1 MRCTYLLEVSSV
13 LLLKTGPVLFLLRM
27 VLFRL
32 FRTGPTVSLML
43 FYSKAIGC
51 LIPSLF
57 ACMRFL
63 KLLNSSNPLSV
74 VHLYWLVL
82 AVNLFVLL
90 VLSCTA
96 ETIWVVIKTFL
107 SVEHFSSVCMFLQL
121 YKSTMCR
128 IHSFCGF
135 PVCVFQPI
143 FEEALDL
150 WHASHNLADSS
161 CRTDLRLRHH
171 GPDMVGGIY
180 TYHRFGVRLLYL
192 PDFKNKSSALLH

>member
-1 MRCTYLLEVSSV
+1 M

-32 FRTGPTVSLML
+32 FRTGPTVSIML
-43 FYSKAIGC
+43 FFSKAIGC

-57 ACMRFL
+57 ARTRFL

-74 VHLYWLVL
+74 VHSYWLVL
-82 AVNLFVLL
+82 AVSLFLLL

-107 SVEHFSSVCMFLQL
+107 SVEHLSSVCMFLQL
-121 YKSTMCR
+121 YNSTVCR

-135 PVCVFQPI
+135 SVCVFEPI

-150 WHASHNLADSS
+150 WHASYNLADCS
-161 CRTDLRLRHH
+161 CRTDLHLRHH
-171 GPDMVGGIY
+171 GPDTVGGIY
-180 TYHRFGVRLLYL
+180 TYHRFGVRLLHPRDL
-192 PDFKNKSSALLH
+192 KNKSSALLH